1 MKMKKVLAVFLV
13 LCLCIATL
21 AGCGGEQAS
30 SDSGAAKTAGDAS
43 GDNASAGGSVK
54 TGEIVKLT
62 AIMTKHALT
71 KELSQM
77 EWLQKAEADAG
88 VEIEWQE
95 VTSDWPQKKAT
106 LLASGDVP
114 DLIIGNGSILDT
126 EFGQFPGV
134 FEDLSPLI
142 DQYMPN
148 VKSML
153 EAHPETMAIAK
164 QLDGKIYGLP
174 KYQRYWPDT
183 ITRQYINQKWLDN
196 LGLKMP
202 TNWDELYD
210 VLVAFKEKDANG
222 NGDLND
228 EIPMDFAPT
237 GLGVG
242 VVNFGA
248 FIPTVMLG
256 SLGITTSQS
265 EYGFF
270 VEDGKVKNFVADE
283 RYKTLLKFLNKCYSA
298 GLVNKEVFTQDYT
311 KFQATARGNGDVAAV
326 GFTWGWDALDRF
338 GTALHTQ
345 YSSMGQLK
353 VSADANYPLSWD
365 YAYNTLNFGANC
377 AVMSSRCKNKEAAAG
392 FLNILYDPVVSM
404 QVLFGS
410 IGPNIKDNG
419 DGSYTIL
426 PPEDPNMDPG
436 TWKWTSSWADN
447 GAMNI
452 ADTLNLTLGADMQA
466 LDEQMAALKPIMDNI
481 DKDNDIYPSI
491 FMKYTL
497 EDNATLGINNTN
509 IMNLALSKWAQWIT
523 NGGIDQD
530 WDAYIEDLNKT
541 GINQSIEIIQNKYN
555 EYKNSK

>member
-1 MKMKKVLAVFLV
+1 MKKVLIVFLV
-13 LCLCIATL
+13 LCLGLAAL
-21 AGCGGEQAS
+21 AGCGGEQVS
-30 SDSGAAKTAGDAS
+30 SDPGATKTAGDAS
-43 GDNASAGGSVK
+43 ADNASAGGSAK

-71 KELSQM
+71 KEFSQM

-88 VEIEWQE
+88 VDIEWQE

-114 DLIIGNGSILDT
+114 DLIIGNGSIMDT
-126 EFGQFPGV
+126 EYGQFPGV

-148 VKSML
+148 VKSMF
-153 EAHPETMAIAK
+153 EAHPETKAIAT

-196 LGLKMP
+196 LGFKMP

-222 NGDLND
+222 NGDPND

-242 VVNFGA
+242 TVNFGA

-270 VEDGKVKNFVADE
+270 LEDGKVKNYVGDDRF
-283 RYKTLLKFLNKCYSA
+283 KTLVKFLNKCYSA
-298 GLVNKEVFTQDYT
+298 DLINKEVFTQDYT
-311 KFQATARGNGDVAAV
+311 KYQATARGNGDVAAV

-338 GTALHTQ
+338 GTVLNTQ
-345 YSSMGQLK
+345 YTSMGQLK
-353 VSADANYPLSWD
+353 VSADANYELSWD

-452 ADTLNLTLGADMQA
+452 ADTLNLTLGVDMQA

-481 DKDNDIYPSI
+481 DKENDIYPAI

-497 EDNATLGINNTN
+497 EDNATIGINNTN
-509 IMNLALSKWAQWIT
+509 IMNLALAKWAQWIT
-523 NGGIDQD
+523 NGGIDQE
-530 WDAYIEDLNKT
+530 WDAYVEDLNKA
-541 GINQSIEIIQNKYN
+541 GINQNIEIIQKKYD
-555 EYKNSK
+555 EFKNSK